1 MSEQQQAPEG
11 AEVQDFGTTKV
22 RESKGFNPAFMR
34 AFRNAPYFAPKS
46 VVVAGDP
53 DSELGKSL
61 AGTFLDDGRA
71 CLPWS
76 ADHERIAFGL
86 LTGSTL
92 VKVSEVRKAGGE
104 PVVGADGKVVAD
116 TFQALVSDGPPEM
129 VFLQGHGH
137 IPPLDDQPDDWYIV
151 VQDGR
156 QRRRAAMR
164 LQDRLDWVAGFF
176 NRMKDQGKP
185 SRRNA
190 LIKVHKATAAG
201 IKAAGRPLTDEE
213 RASVVLGSWGP
224 LMAELGIAPNPLP
237 PDGDGREYLPL
248 AGDDLAWLTETVA
261 RILVGDENALG
272 EATKRGPFFTAKS
285 EDAERL
291 GVPVGT
297 FCAYPV
303 WLKVAVAGVNV
314 DPSDPGSML
323 SAIAAKEAQVKTPP
337 SLFAEQVRRIMGLKM
352 NPHDPES
359 PPLYSPSAVEEK
371 LGKSRSTLEDYN
383 LLHDLCPEVLRL
395 IDSGEMSITFAVG
408 RRESPFITW
417 PDKQRRQV
425 LPFDKQRL
433 VLAHLI
439 DKLASDGEDR
449 VRFSGEAAVK
459 IAKGIRDAAA
469 SGNLMPVGHEEES
482 DDAPAP
488 LAPTKGSEKPKPTA
502 DGEKPAKRARYSL
515 DVAAFRAAVDARLA
529 ATDAEKPGVESVAR
543 LELARA
549 VLLAAT
555 GAEPVSVL
563 DAWPDVRGA
572 VVAGLGQPAA
582 PAAPQRSGRDLAFD
596 LCEAAIDRMIA
607 DAQDKPSVDGL
618 TLPGGAPDAAA
629 TTMAKS
635 LLDGWV
641 SDFRKDQS
649 ATALDEY
656 LMSRAMSE
664 RYPSTPPAA

>member
-22 RESKGFNPAFMR
+22 REAKGFNPAFMR

-86 LTGSTL
+86 MTGSTL
-92 VKVSEVRKAGGE
+92 VKVTEVRKRDGE
-104 PVVGADGKVVAD
+104 PVLGADGKVVAD

-137 IPPLDDQPDDWYIV
+137 IPPLDDQPDDWFIV

-164 LQDRLDWVAGFF
+164 LQERLDWVAGFF
-176 NRMKDQGKP
+176 NRLRDGSKP
-185 SRRNA
+185 TRRNT
-190 LIKVHKATAAG
+190 LIKVHKAVDKALAAG
-201 IKAAGRPLTDEE
+201 TKTAGRPLTDEE
-213 RASVVLGSWGP
+213 RAAVVLENWAP
-224 LMAELGIAPNPLP
+224 LMAELGIVPGD
-237 PDGDGREYLPL
+237 DGSEYAPL

-261 RILVGDENALG
+261 KILVGDEKALG
-272 EATKRGPFFTAKS
+272 EATKRGLFFAAKS

-291 GVPVGT
+291 GVPAGS

-314 DPSDPGSML
+314 DPTDPSSML

-337 SLFAEQVRRIMGLKM
+337 SLFAEQVRRITGLKM
-352 NPHDPES
+352 NPHDPDS
-359 PPLYSPSAVEEK
+359 PPLYSLDAIVEK

-383 LLHDLCPEVLRL
+383 LLHDLCPEVLKL
-395 IDSGEMSITFAVG
+395 VDSGEMSITFAVG

-417 PDKQRRQV
+417 PDKQKRQP

-433 VLAHLI
+433 VLSHLL

-469 SGNLMPVGHEEES
+469 SGKLMPVGHEEEA
-482 DDAPAP
+482 DDATAP
-488 LAPTKGSEKPKPTA
+488 LAPTKGSEKPKPPVA
-502 DGEKPAKRARYSL
+502 EGEKPAKRARYSL
-515 DVAAFRAAVDARLA
+515 DVAAFRAAVDARLS

-563 DAWPDVRGA
+563 DTWPDVRDA

-607 DAQDKPSVDGL
+607 DAQDKPSVEGL
-618 TLPGGAPDAAA
+618 NLPSGAPDAAIA
-629 TTMAKS
+629 TMAQS
-635 LLDGWV
+635 LLDGWAA
-641 SDFRKDQS
+641 DFQKDQS
-649 ATALDEY
+649 ATSLDEY

-664 RYPSTPPAA
+664 RSASPAT